1 MAELLQLSLSLD
13 DFQSRAIFTSVTIAS
28 KCFHR
33 ILNRLTHLCEFNPNQ
48 MIYGFIVKQGI
59 IMLVPLVLCFEV
71 VAQVNIQPLLRPAY
85 FLDFQVTIDYA
96 SKKGVRQAV
105 T

>member
-1 MAELLQLSLSLD
+1 
-13 DFQSRAIFTSVTIAS
+13 
-28 KCFHR
+28 
-33 ILNRLTHLCEFNPNQ
+33 
-48 MIYGFIVKQGI
+48 
-59 IMLVPLVLCFEV
+59 MLVPLVLCFEL

-85 FLDFQVTIDYA
+85 FLDFQVTTDYA